1 MHDPAVTGPDL
12 GPHDPDHLERTEQLR
27 RTSIAGMPD
36 TGPAGAVGRAATSER
51 RPLTILFAD
60 IAGSTAIAEKLDPED
75 WTLIVG
81 EALGRLNAVA
91 ARYDGTVAR
100 LMGDGIL
107 VFFGAPVAHEDDPE
121 RAVRCGLDMVREID
135 GVRGD
140 AHAHHTVP
148 LQVRVGINTGPVV
161 VGMVGG
167 DIAQEY
173 TAMGDAVNIAARM
186 QAAAPPG
193 GVLITAAT
201 YKFVAPLVE
210 ATDAGP
216 LELKGKTEPVYAYQ
230 VTALRRGAVS
240 ARGLGG
246 DVHSAMVG
254 RDPQLARL
262 RDAFAVVRARHGR
275 VASILGEPGIG
286 KSRLLAELRTH
297 VESTEPSTRWI
308 EARCLS
314 YGRSLPYHL
323 VLDLVRSCIGVGP
336 TADEPEV
343 RAALEARM
351 KVLFGEAWADP
362 YTYLGHLLSIELE
375 PEVRAGVSTL
385 EFETVKRYVSSLINV
400 LRALS
405 ASGPVVLAC
414 EDLHWADAA
423 SVNVLLQLLPLVNE
437 LPLLIVATSRLD
449 RESEGWRL
457 VSSIRDT
464 FGDALIELRL
474 DRLSGD
480 DTRILVANLLQIES
494 LPPATRDHI
503 LEKAEGNPFF
513 VEEVIRM
520 LIDRGAIVRDGDR
533 WIATAKAADVEIP
546 DTLQGLLLARIDRL
560 PAESKRT
567 LRVAAVI
574 GRQFGVT
581 MLERLLAAKTG

>member
-1 MHDPAVTGPDL
+1 M
-12 GPHDPDHLERTEQLR
+12 
-27 RTSIAGMPD
+27 
-36 TGPAGAVGRAATSER
+36 GRAATSER

-81 EALGRLNAVA
+81 QALGRLNAVA

-100 LMGDGIL
+100 LMGDGVL
-107 VFFGAPVAHEDDPE
+107 VFFGAPIAHEDDPE

-135 GVRGD
+135 GARGE
-140 AHAHHTVP
+140 AHAQQSVP

-167 DIAQEY
+167 DVAQEY

-201 YKFVAPLVE
+201 YKFIAPLVE

-216 LELKGKTEPVYAYQ
+216 LELKGKTEPVHAYR

-240 ARGLGG
+240 ARGLG
-246 DVHSAMVG
+246 DEVHSAMIG
-254 RDPQLARL
+254 RDPQLGRL
-262 RDAFAVVRARHGR
+262 RDAFAVVRARQGR

-286 KSRLLAELRTH
+286 KSRLLAELRAH
-297 VESTEPSTRWI
+297 VESVEPSTRWI

-314 YGRSLPYHL
+314 YGRTLPYHL
-323 VLDLVRSCIGVGP
+323 VLDLVRSCIGVAP

-351 KVLFGEAWADP
+351 KQLFGEAWADP

-375 PEVRAGVSTL
+375 PEVRARVSTL
-385 EFETVKRYVSSLINV
+385 EIETVKRYVSSLV
-400 LRALS
+400 HVVRALG

-423 SVNVLLQLLPLVNE
+423 SVDVLLQLLPLANE
-437 LPLLIVATSRLD
+437 LPLFIVATSRLD

-457 VSSIRDT
+457 MSSIRDR

-474 DRLSGD
+474 DPLSGD
-480 DTRILVANLLQIES
+480 DTRVLVANLLQIES
-494 LPPATRDHI
+494 LPQATRDHI
-503 LEKAEGNPFF
+503 LDKSEGNPFF

-520 LIDRGAIVRDGDR
+520 LIDRGAIVRVGDR
-533 WIATAKAADVEIP
+533 WTATAKAADVDIP